1 MVTPHFVIFS
11 VAQIK
16 SFVKNYAILILK
28 GAFMDEY
35 QGYGISVDEDELS
48 EEEKAAYDSGYLD
61 GYNSGMKLSLC
72 FA

>member
-1 MVTPHFVIFS
+1 
-11 VAQIK
+11 
-16 SFVKNYAILILK
+16 
-28 GAFMDEY
+28 MDEY